1 VFLLVAVVVLLAVD
15 GALLAWRLTAPDRPG
30 VVSTDGTSTVGVPAT
45 TASAPDA
52 GSTAPTEDTE
62 SPTTGS
68 PPGSTAP
75 PQPEG
80 DLGLSTPISRPA
92 CDGSWVV
99 FVGSAV
105 DAATYADDVAAQ
117 LAAHPGSAY
126 LLTEGS
132 CSSLRQRLPDGRSI
146 YAVYLGPFP
155 TQAAACAERNGV
167 DAGAGAYVK
176 ALDNVTPAEQ
186 LWEC

>member
-1 VFLLVAVVVLLAVD
+1 MDFGIKSEPSQFL
-15 GALLAWRLTAPDRPG
+15 
-30 VVSTDGTSTVGVPAT
+30 
-45 TASAPDA
+45 
-52 GSTAPTEDTE
+52 
-62 SPTTGS
+62 
-68 PPGSTAP
+68 
-75 PQPEG
+75 
-80 DLGLSTPISRPA
+80 
-92 CDGSWVV
+92 V

>member
-1 VFLLVAVVVLLAVD
+1 MV
-15 GALLAWRLTAPDRPG
+15 T
-30 VVSTDGTSTVGVPAT
+30 TDGTSTVGVPAP

-52 GSTAPTEDTE
+52 GSTAPTEDTQ

-68 PPGSTAP
+68 PPGSAAP

-105 DAATYADDVAAQ
+105 DAATYADDV
-117 LAAHPGSAY
+117 
-126 LLTEGS
+126 
-132 CSSLRQRLPDGRSI
+132 R
-146 YAVYLGPFP
+146 
-155 TQAAACAERNGV
+155 
-167 DAGAGAYVK
+167 
-176 ALDNVTPAEQ
+176 
-186 LWEC
+186 